1 MRRGLGR
8 RRWRRIRLRRATPL
22 MGSWPGLRLRSNALR
37 FMRSLGLCCRAL
49 LRCRLAWLPSVT
61 GLLGLLG
68 LLRLVCLLGLSLLE
82 GKNLLRLK
90 LGLPMWHLPEVVHL

>member
-1 MRRGLGR
+1 MRC
-8 RRWRRIRLRRATPL
+8 AAPL

-37 FMRSLGLCCRAL
+37 FMRSLGLRSCTL
-49 LRCRLAWLPSVT
+49 LRGRLARLSSIA

-68 LLRLVCLLGLSLLE
+68 LLRLVCLLGLRLLK

-90 LGLPMWHLPEVVHL
+90 LRLSRWHLPEVVHL